1 MQWNGG
7 AQNSFEEVEQTRN
20 GLNLSWGS
28 LLYVNT
34 KKELA
39 TARGSQFASRHYPVK
54 KINLINPI
62 QARSGIKSSCHLIVA
77 LAVRFSKMVL

>member
-54 KINLINPI
+54 KNKPDTGSLWH
-62 QARSGIKSSCHLIVA
+62 QVIVPSDRRIGCTFFKNGF
-77 LAVRFSKMVL
+77 VK